1 MKVKSFCRAEEII
14 KKMTRQ
20 PTDQEEK
27 YANDET
33 DKGLVSKTDKELKR
47 LNIKKQTPSPPQK
60 NNQKMDECYIEVF
73 PKQTHRWQQAL
84 ENMLN
89 IFNC

>member
-20 PTDQEEK
+20 PTDREEK

-33 DKGLVSKTDKELKR
+33 DKGLVSKTDKELR
-47 LNIKKQTPSPPQK
+47 QLNIKKQTPPSKKKQSK
-60 NNQKMDECYIEVF
+60 NG
-73 PKQTHRWQQAL
+73 
-84 ENMLN
+84 
-89 IFNC
+89 